1 VRESVSAELPIFT
14 ARETHGR
21 VLRRTNRLIAHSQ
34 DAGWRSLHAASFE
47 EAPLSVDEPAV
58 GHPSLIYH
66 LARPTR
72 VMRRIEGSPC
82 EQALI
87 GPRRFCITPGDVSSQ
102 WRHAGRPEIL
112 QVYVR
117 QSVFDRTIQ
126 ELYGAD
132 ATAVTLVPR
141 FAIVDPMLEQLAIAI
156 LEALRDGLSEDGLYV
171 DTIAQMMA
179 VHLARRHSSRANST
193 PARAAVGVS
202 RHAVRRLV
210 EFIEAHLADDL
221 SLDTLSAEAGLSPLY
236 MSRVFKAAVGQPPHR
251 YVLGRRVERAKELL
265 RNTETPIAEVACAT
279 GFSSQSHLSNWFNRA
294 VGVSPAAYRRHR

>member
-1 VRESVSAELPIFT
+1 MEFPVFT
-14 ARETHGR
+14 VRETHGR
-21 VLRRTNRLIAHSQ
+21 VLRRANRLIAHSQ
-34 DAGWRSLHAASFE
+34 EAGWRSLHAASFE

-72 VMRRIEGSPC
+72 VMRRIAGSRC

-87 GPRRFCITPGDVSSQ
+87 GPRRFCITPGDASSQ

-112 QVYVR
+112 QVYLR
-117 QSVFDRTIQ
+117 QSIFERTVQ

-132 ATAVTLVPR
+132 AAAVHLVPR

-156 LEALRDGLSEDGLYV
+156 LEALRDGLAEDGLYL

-179 VHLARRHSSRANST
+179 VHLARRHSSRANT
-193 PARAAVGVS
+193 APHQAAVGVS

-210 EFIEAHLADDL
+210 EFIEEHLADDL
-221 SLDTLSAEAGLSPLY
+221 SLDALSAEVGLSPLY
-236 MSRVFKAAVGQPPHR
+236 MSRVFKAAVGQPPHQ
-251 YVLGRRVERAKELL
+251 YVLGRRVERAKALL
-265 RNTETPIAEVACAT
+265 RNTETPIADVACAT
-279 GFSSQSHLSNWFNRA
+279 GFSSQSHLSNWFNRT
-294 VGVSPAAYRRHR
+294 VGVSPAAYRRQR